1 MKSNERRTFK
11 DVLKAFVK
19 KITVKNIFKL
29 IAVLIIIT
37 VYTLL
42 LGRMYLAKDRGVM
55 NKYSPT
61 DNYLANADSAP
72 ELLTQNLTYTMD
84 EAGYYRVSNL
94 VFIPEIGELQI
105 NVRYNN
111 STLDALSEHY
121 EDVSYSGE
129 PFTYELTDNN
139 GNTYA
144 PSAYIATSNLIYNF
158 RKLVFDNVNFEAAER
173 LYLDVKY
180 VGDESDGSPMH
191 VRFTVYNSEEASI
204 PSDLKSSK
212 TNKFISNT
220 EG

>member
-1 MKSNERRTFK
+1 MKSNKKRTLG
-11 DVLKAFVK
+11 DVLKALIK
-19 KITVKNIFKL
+19 KISVKNIFKL

-61 DNYLANADSAP
+61 DNYMANADNST

-105 NVRYNN
+105 NLRYNN
-111 STLDALSEHY
+111 STVDALNEHY
-121 EDVSYSGE
+121 ESVSYSGE
-129 PFTYELTDNN
+129 PFTYVLIDNN
-139 GNTYA
+139 GNTYV

-158 RKLVFDNVNFEAAER
+158 RKLVFDQVDFDAAER

-180 VGDESDGSPMH
+180 VGDESEDSPMH
-191 VRFTVYNSEEASI
+191 VRFTIYNSEESSV
-204 PSDLKSSK
+204 PSELKFSK
-212 TNKFISNT
+212 TNEFISK
-220 EG
+220 